1 MQRTHT
7 ALNQIDSEGETLD
20 DIIWRLIEGV
30 KEGED
35 NNAQESE
42 VEISPKIIKVFEN
55 KEAEELPFE
64 AIFDAVGGKATV
76 VGVFVYLTPGVFSK
90 IRRAKTKLNGV

>member
-1 MQRTHT
+1 MGSIEPLMLKVGVLFIRLTQVSLFMPKEAKDGSPLKHITIKNRTHT
-7 ALNQIDSEGETLD
+7 ALNQIGFRGETFD

-42 VEISPKIIKVFEN
+42 VEISPQ
-55 KEAEELPFE
+55 
-64 AIFDAVGGKATV
+64 DH
-76 VGVFVYLTPGVFSK
+76 
-90 IRRAKTKLNGV
+90 

>member
-1 MQRTHT
+1 MHIR
-7 ALNQIDSEGETLD
+7 LNQIGFRGETFD

-42 VEISPKIIKVFEN
+42 VEISPQDVKVFEN
-55 KEAEELPFE
+55 KNEECF
-64 AIFDAVGGKATV
+64 
-76 VGVFVYLTPGVFSK
+76 
-90 IRRAKTKLNGV
+90 

>member
-1 MQRTHT
+1 MTHT
-7 ALNQIDSEGETLD
+7 ALNQIGFRGETFD

-42 VEISPKIIKVFEN
+42 VEISPQ
-55 KEAEELPFE
+55 
-64 AIFDAVGGKATV
+64 DH
-76 VGVFVYLTPGVFSK
+76 
-90 IRRAKTKLNGV
+90 